1 MLILQVLATHMWQA
15 CSFDI
20 KAAFLQ
26 GQPQSSRVM
35 GLDPVPEM
43 RQAMSM
49 KPNEIGRLNKG
60 AYGLID
66 APYLWYCAL
75 VKELTNLGFET
86 SPFDPCLFILREPQE
101 SSKAGQVAGILGIH
115 VDDGIG
121 GGNEYYHHKI
131 AMLEKKFPFGSKKMS
146 NFTFT
151 GIEINQ
157 RADSSIVL
165 SQSAYVRKIAP
176 IAIDPNRKTQSDL
189 KVTEP
194 ERLALRGVIG
204 SLQYAAINT
213 RPDLSSRLSMLQ
225 SNINQATIETLQ
237 EANKLLHEA
246 KKHHDMTITIKSI
259 PEKDFRFMAF
269 SDASFSSAS
278 KPDSHA
284 GLVIVGTHQNILK
297 NHQCPIS
304 PISWGCRKIQKVVV
318 STLAAETMSLSA
330 ALDQLAWLR
339 IFWSWI
345 HDRQTQWKHPE
356 QALER
361 IPEAISSPT
370 FREHPDVAVTDCKSL
385 FDLTTRTAPPSCTE
399 FRTQLVARAIKE
411 SLQEGVALRWV
422 SSGAQLADSLTKA
435 MDAHFLR
442 ETLRVGTYR
451 LCDEEAT
458 LKARAKTRDRIKWL
472 REQHETSSTNKEEFL
487 GV

>member
-1 MLILQVLATHMWQA
+1 M
-15 CSFDI
+15 
-20 KAAFLQ
+20 
-26 GQPQSSRVM
+26 
-35 GLDPVPEM
+35 
-43 RQAMSM
+43 
-49 KPNEIGRLNKG
+49 
-60 AYGLID
+60 
-66 APYLWYCAL
+66 
-75 VKELTNLGFET
+75 
-86 SPFDPCLFILREPQE
+86 
-101 SSKAGQVAGILGIH
+101 
-115 VDDGIG
+115 
-121 GGNEYYHHKI
+121 
-131 AMLEKKFPFGSKKMS
+131 
-146 NFTFT
+146 
-151 GIEINQ
+151 
-157 RADSSIVL
+157 
-165 SQSAYVRKIAP
+165 
-176 IAIDPNRKTQSDL
+176 
-189 KVTEP
+189 
-194 ERLALRGVIG
+194 
-204 SLQYAAINT
+204 
-213 RPDLSSRLSMLQ
+213 
-225 SNINQATIETLQ
+225 
-237 EANKLLHEA
+237 
-246 KKHHDMTITIKSI
+246 
-259 PEKDFRFMAF
+259 
-269 SDASFSSAS
+269 
-278 KPDSHA
+278 
-284 GLVIVGTHQNILK
+284 
-297 NHQCPIS
+297 
-304 PISWGCRKIQKVVV
+304 V